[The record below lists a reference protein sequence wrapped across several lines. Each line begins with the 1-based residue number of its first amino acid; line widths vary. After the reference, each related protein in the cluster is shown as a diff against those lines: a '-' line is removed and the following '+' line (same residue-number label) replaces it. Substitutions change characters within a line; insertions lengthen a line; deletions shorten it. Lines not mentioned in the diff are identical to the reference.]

1 MEALRWV
8 LGELRKHGLFAN
20 LKKCSFHQKEVCFL
34 SYIVSS
40 QKIYMKEE
48 KIDAIK
54 AWLEPKSVQDI
65 QVLIGFTNFYR
76 HFIQGFS
83 KIAVPLT
90 SMFKTSPQLAN
101 ALLVTSIDDKKVVR
115 SSGGNKRK

>member
-1 MEALRWV
+1 
-8 LGELRKHGLFAN
+8 
-20 LKKCSFHQKEVCFL
+20 
-34 SYIVSS
+34 
-40 QKIYMKEE
+40 MKEE

-115 SSGGNKRK
+115 SSGGNKRKWAKSNFTKPVRGVEEPSFLTLDARQAFT